1 MPRVKLKSAKK
12 TYKVLINKIRELS
25 TSLHQPQDIVF
36 ARIAKK
42 DDFQAEIVFFT
53 ILSCTW
59 YKLVY
64 IPLDSMLYRLYHFH
78 LLLNPW
84 VFLTNRLNR
93 SQLLNACDL
102 RTIDITWIKE
112 KTVAHNF
119 DKIRA
124 NPFHI
129 VAMPI
134 NTLLKDTWI
143 I

>member
-1 MPRVKLKSAKK
+1 MWTLQSFQRPLKLSATKKLEELQKSLVRNSSFSPNPMYGSWESTVYNGNKLDAKGQTEERQK

-36 ARIAKK
+36 GEYQK
-42 DDFQAEIVFFT
+42 DDFRLDNRLFA

-84 VFLTNRLNR
+84 VFLTNRLN
-93 SQLLNACDL
+93 
-102 RTIDITWIKE
+102 
-112 KTVAHNF
+112 
-119 DKIRA
+119 
-124 NPFHI
+124 
-129 VAMPI
+129 
-134 NTLLKDTWI
+134 
-143 I
+143 